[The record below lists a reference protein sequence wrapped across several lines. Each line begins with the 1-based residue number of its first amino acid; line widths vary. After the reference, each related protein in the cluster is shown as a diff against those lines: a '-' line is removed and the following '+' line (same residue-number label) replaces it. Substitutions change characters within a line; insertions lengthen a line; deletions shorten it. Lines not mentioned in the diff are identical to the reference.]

1 MAAIQE
7 PDVRQTIENLAI
19 QAVAYDR
26 DQDYDKALLYY
37 DKLVTLIFE
46 SSKSLSKR
54 RSKKL
59 RKSLQMY
66 IERMEL
72 IKALRPSLEESNN
85 IRQMVAVGDSSDSEI
100 VGKKNLEQLRQDSI
114 KLKALEKVARDDF
127 LCPISYEIM
136 KDPVVANDGYTYD
149 RCNIEQW
156 WLKSNLSPM
165 TGLPIDSKAL
175 IPNHTLKSAIVS
187 WSEAMDSSDEENA

>member
-7 PDVRQTIENLAI
+7 PNVRQTIENLAI

-100 VGKKNLEQLRQDSI
+100 VGKNLEQLRQDSI
-114 KLKALEKVARDDF
+114 KLKALEKVARCDF

-175 IPNHTLKSAIVS
+175 IPNHTLKAIVS
-187 WSEAMDSSDEENA
+187 